1 MKKFIQYTCA
11 SLALLNGS
19 VTLQAME
26 AVGTADAPKTQNWA
40 ENLFEAHTARQA
52 KEARDWAENLFEAH
66 TARQAKEAREKE
78 QRQREK
84 LAEAHEEREARAATK
99 RLTQAQ
105 KHLKNLETEFTT
117 LNTPELQSF
126 ATEVKKQVAN
136 NKMLLDKLNK
146 DPGNRTLQQRNRVAR
161 LKLADLL
168 SAKLSQY
175 LVDLKELQME
185 INYKKREIWL
195 KPTIAAGTALLI
207 TGALYAG
214 LKWYQRRRIV
224 RTLARHTI
232 KLITLTPTQ
241 KDALA
246 AAFKAGYRVPGS
258 LRNLARLAQKADF
271 ASSAVPAETMWRVAA
286 ELYYRAVPTEEQ
298 IEALKAMMRA

>member
-1 MKKFIQYTCA
+1 MKKFILYTCA

-26 AVGTADAPKTQNWA
+26 AGGTADVRKPLNWA
-40 ENLFEAHTARQA
+40 EQLWEKHEAQ
-52 KEARDWAENLFEAH
+52 
-66 TARQAKEAREKE
+66 QAREKE
-78 QRQREK
+78 QRQQQQQQQ
-84 LAEAHEEREARAATK
+84 LAKAREAREARTAERRLAAEK
-99 RLTQAQ
+99 EAVSGS
-105 KHLKNLETEFTT
+105 ETE
-117 LNTPELQSF
+117 E
-126 ATEVKKQVAN
+126 EKQ
-136 NKMLLDKLNK
+136 
-146 DPGNRTLQQRNRVAR
+146 PREAR
-161 LKLADLL
+161 LKEQG
-168 SAKLSQY
+168 S
-175 LVDLKELQME
+175 KEAQEKERM
-185 INYKKREIWL
+185 KKEPTRWL

-271 ASSAVPAETMWRVAA
+271 VSSAVPAETMWRVAA

-298 IEALKAMMRA
+298 VAALKAMMRA